1 VPGDR
6 RVETVCHGGAVE
18 DVLVA
23 LGVVFLAELGDKS
36 QLIALTFATRGRPL
50 AVLAG
55 ITVAV
60 AVLQAAAVGVG
71 AALREA
77 MPERPI
83 ELVAALAFFAFAV
96 LALRDDGDDDDVDAE
111 RVPRTAGAVALAAGT
126 AFFLA
131 ELGDKTQLATL
142 TLASTNGAFGTWVGA
157 VIGEV
162 SADALAIV
170 VGAKLGSRLPQHQ
183 LRYLSATAFALFGV
197 LLLLDLG

>member
-1 VPGDR
+1 M
-6 RVETVCHGGAVE
+6 ET
-18 DVLVA
+18 VLVA

-36 QLIALTFATRGRPL
+36 QLIALTFATRGRPV

-60 AVLQAAAVGVG
+60 AILQAIAVGIG
-71 AALREA
+71 AVIREA

-83 ELVAALAFFAFAV
+83 ELLAALAFFGFA
-96 LALRDDGDDDDVDAE
+96 LIALRGDDDDVDVD
-111 RVPRTAGAVALAAGT
+111 RVPRSAGAVALAAGT

-142 TLASTNGAFGTWVGA
+142 TLATTNGPAGTWVGA

-162 SADALAIV
+162 AADALAV
-170 VGAKLGSRLPQHQ
+170 FAGAKLGARLPVRT
-183 LRYLSATAFALFGV
+183 LRYVSAAAFAGFGL

>member
-1 VPGDR
+1 M
-6 RVETVCHGGAVE
+6 EAA
-18 DVLVA
+18 LVA

-55 ITVAV
+55 IAVAV
-60 AVLQAAAVGVG
+60 AVLQAIAVGVG
-71 AALREA
+71 AVVREA

-83 ELVAALAFFAFAV
+83 EIVAALAFFVFAL
-96 LALRDDGDDDDVDAE
+96 LALRSGDDDDDVDVA
-111 RVPRTAGAVALAAGT
+111 RVPRTARAIAVAAGT

-142 TLASTNGAFGTWVGA
+142 TLASTNGAIGTWIGA
-157 VIGEV
+157 VLGEV
-162 SADALAIV
+162 SADALAVV
-170 VGAKLGSRLPQHQ
+170 VGAKVGARLPAHA
-183 LRYLSATAFALFGV
+183 LRYVSATAFAVFGV